1 VDETLPELTLR
12 RPGESMQSPM
22 NVSRPTSAE
31 VSACADANADSDAAP
46 VASPATADAADLS
59 PESTSE
65 PAAPSARTDLM
76 ARTARAATAATLLIL
91 AWLVPG
97 LGHLLLRRWQ
107 RALAFFL
114 AVGGLA
120 VSGYLMRGNVFQLHS
135 QDPFGTL
142 GFLADASSGVF
153 YLLAHAFERAGPDV
167 ARAMGDYGTRFIAG
181 AGIVNMLGVCDAYE
195 VARGRRY

>member
-1 VDETLPELTLR
+1 MAEEIPQLAEQQPEGNPPVTLE
-12 RPGESMQSPM
+12 
-22 NVSRPTSAE
+22 A
-31 VSACADANADSDAAP
+31 AAP
-46 VASPATADAADLS
+46 MAPDAFLAS
-59 PESTSE
+59 EGST
-65 PAAPSARTDLM
+65 
-76 ARTARAATAATLLIL
+76 TAAEPSDSPGQTAAGRGDSIPKAGLAKRASRALAAAIVVIL

-97 LGHLLLRRWQ
+97 LGHLVMRRWQ
-107 RALAFFL
+107 RALAFFV

-153 YLLAHAFERAGPDV
+153 YLLARVFEKAGPDV

-181 AGIVNMLGVCDAYE
+181 AGIVNILGVCDAFE

>member
-1 VDETLPELTLR
+1 MAID
-12 RPGESMQSPM
+12 S
-22 NVSRPTSAE
+22 SAE
-31 VSACADANADSDAAP
+31 
-46 VASPATADAADLS
+46 
-59 PESTSE
+59 TSVEVE
-65 PAAPSARTDLM
+65 PSLARRGTL
-76 ARTARAATAATLLIL
+76 ARAARSFLALIVVAL

-97 LGHLLLRRWQ
+97 LGHLVMRRWQ
-107 RALAFFL
+107 RAAAFFV

-120 VSGYLMRGNVFQLHS
+120 VSGLLMRGNVFHLHS

-153 YLLAHAFERAGPDV
+153 YLLAHTLERAGPDV

>member
-1 VDETLPELTLR
+1 VDRELHKVTSHGSDEN
-12 RPGESMQSPM
+12 RPVTTDAPAVAATEL
-22 NVSRPTSAE
+22 SAE
-31 VSACADANADSDAAP
+31 PEASEACGMAIDSSA
-46 VASPATADAADLS
+46 
-59 PESTSE
+59 ETSVEVE
-65 PAAPSARTDLM
+65 PSLARRGTL
-76 ARTARAATAATLLIL
+76 ARAARSFLALIVVAL

-97 LGHLLLRRWQ
+97 LGHLVMRRWQ
-107 RALAFFL
+107 RAAAFFV

-120 VSGYLMRGNVFQLHS
+120 VSGLLMRGNVFHLHS

-153 YLLAHAFERAGPDV
+153 YLLAHTLERAGPDV